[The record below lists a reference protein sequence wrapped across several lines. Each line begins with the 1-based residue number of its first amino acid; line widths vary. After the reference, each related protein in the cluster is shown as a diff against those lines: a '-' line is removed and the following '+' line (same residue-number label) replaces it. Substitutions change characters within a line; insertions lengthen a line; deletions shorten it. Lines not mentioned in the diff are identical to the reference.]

1 MHQPAAMQPAAA
13 QPAVARGP
21 SLFQRMTG
29 AARREATALAQ
40 PMAQPEP
47 MAAPQPVPQ
56 PVAQPVA
63 PPVEAQRPAEPKM
76 RARQPTLGGLDPTDR
91 LNSARAEEDMLDIPA
106 FLRRQAN

>member
-1 MHQPAAMQPAAA
+1 MPQAAVAQAA

-29 AARREATALAQ
+29 AASRREATALAQ
-40 PMAQPEP
+40 PMPEPEP
-47 MAAPQPVPQ
+47 MPA
-56 PVAQPVA
+56 PVAQPIPA
-63 PPVEAQRPAEPKM
+63 PVEAAKPAEPKM
-76 RARQPTLGGLDPTDR
+76 RSRQPTLGGLDPTDR

>member
-1 MHQPAAMQPAAA
+1 QPAAMQPT
-13 QPAVARGP
+13 ARGP

-40 PMAQPEP
+40 PLAQPEP
-47 MAAPQPVPQ
+47 MPAPQPV
-56 PVAQPVA
+56 ATPVA
-63 PPVEAQRPAEPKM
+63 PPAPAAAAPAETPRPAEPKM